1 MPLGMP
7 IDLSRLQ
14 LPTDENY
21 WLTQLA
27 TNSAPNDF
35 GLSGAT
41 DARAQALK
49 DEIAQRQGA
58 TAEYEKPETGFAK
71 WAPRVE
77 AGLMAI
83 AALHDLSSG
92 NRDLRNRTPGNV
104 AAGAGILRGVLEQRK
119 AKKKEKLA
127 AALASIG
134 ERDKTADL
142 NYNMAVDL
150 ATTKQKAAG
159 TRATAAGTALDY
171 YGRKQQTAA
180 AKGPKPLSHDEIELA
195 NAGKHYD
202 SFVDKVRGTGES
214 VTSINQ
220 RFAHLYPREHQLLVG
235 AGQVREVE
243 DPNAK
248 AVEIWNQA
256 YQMAAKIL
264 GNEAGQEAI
273 DKMAATIARRSVGG
287 LQGQ

>member
-1 MPLGMP
+1 MPIMNP
-7 IDLSRLQ
+7 IDLRGLQ

-21 WLTQLA
+21 WMTELA
-27 TNSAPNDF
+27 KAGQGGDF
-35 GLSGAT
+35 GLG
-41 DARAQALK
+41 DASNLRAQALK
-49 DEIAQRQGA
+49 DEIAQRQGV
-58 TAEYEKPETGFAK
+58 TDEYKKPETGYNK
-71 WAPRVE
+71 YAPGVM

-83 AALHDLSSG
+83 AAIRDLSSG
-92 NRDLRNRTPGNV
+92 DAGVRQRVPQVTGRFGEYLRSRSEN
-104 AAGAGILRGVLEQRK
+104 LK

-127 AALASIG
+127 AALAAIG
-134 ERDKTADL
+134 EKGKTADL

-150 ATTKQKAAG
+150 ATSRQKAAG

-180 AKGPKPLSHDEIELA
+180 MKGPKPLSHDEIELA
-195 NAGKHYD
+195 NAGRHYD
-202 SFVDKVRGTGES
+202 AFVNKVRGTGES

-235 AGQVREVE
+235 SGQVREVE
-243 DPNAK
+243 DFNTK

-256 YQMAAKIL
+256 FQMAAKIL

-273 DKMAATIARRSVGG
+273 DKMAATIARRSMSGF
-287 LQGQ
+287 QGQ